1 MARRQES
8 EHGRRGGG
16 SAFDGRRRPPALLA
30 AHGDAAQIDHRVFDD
45 ASAHPAGRA
54 PRPLPRP
61 LLHPS
66 RHAEQVDGALRRLRQ
81 FPVPVQARDVLD
93 GGAAILHLRHH
104 RRHLQS
110 AHRLHRRA
118 LRAQRPEPRPAQ
130 VARHAVGALGDPAG
144 DELSRL
150 AMAVRSF
157 LQRVQLALAPGQHRS
172 RCLDRRRQLGALL
185 RHSGQCLDRRAVLH
199 DHVSGGAEIGSRAA
213 LRGGGDRRRQLVAAH
228 VVRDAA
234 HDAQHHGHH
243 RAVFPDRD
251 LRQFRHRAHPDRGRA
266 DRSHARV
273 RHLGVLDRHSGQRH
287 SARRQRLAVHGARH
301 PSPRERNVMTAA
313 AITTANAPAR
323 KRRYGSMSRDRR
335 WALRWSYFF
344 LTVFAIFFLMP
355 PVYMLITSLKTSAE
369 ISAATNPWWV
379 YHPTLGNY
387 VELLTSSQ
395 YLTFF
400 RNSALVSVIVV
411 AITMLISVP
420 AAFALSRMRFWGSA
434 ALATGIFLTYLIP
447 ETLLFIPLFKM
458 FALVN
463 EYTGIQLIN
472 RWWVL
477 LLLYPTLTVPFC
489 TWIMIG
495 YFASI
500 PKELDEAALM
510 DGANYRQILT
520 RVFIPVALPGLIAA
534 TIFAF
539 TVSWAQFLYPLAF
552 TTSADQLVLP
562 VGIVTSLIKGD
573 VFNWG
578 QIMTGAL
585 LGAAPPL
592 IIYAFLMDYYIAGLT
607 AGATKG

>member
-1 MARRQES
+1 MTTVAIATEK
-8 EHGRRGGG
+8 
-16 SAFDGRRRPPALLA
+16 A
-30 AHGDAAQIDHRVFDD
+30 A
-45 ASAHPAGRA
+45 A
-54 PRPLPRP
+54 PR
-61 LLHPS
+61 
-66 RHAEQVDGALRRLRQ
+66 
-81 FPVPVQARDVLD
+81 
-93 GGAAILHLRHH
+93 
-104 RRHLQS
+104 
-110 AHRLHRRA
+110 
-118 LRAQRPEPRPAQ
+118 
-130 VARHAVGALGDPAG
+130 
-144 DELSRL
+144 
-150 AMAVRSF
+150 
-157 LQRVQLALAPGQHRS
+157 
-172 RCLDRRRQLGALL
+172 
-185 RHSGQCLDRRAVLH
+185 
-199 DHVSGGAEIGSRAA
+199 
-213 LRGGGDRRRQLVAAH
+213 
-228 VVRDAA
+228 
-234 HDAQHHGHH
+234 
-243 RAVFPDRD
+243 
-251 LRQFRHRAHPDRGRA
+251 
-266 DRSHARV
+266 
-273 RHLGVLDRHSGQRH
+273 
-287 SARRQRLAVHGARH
+287 
-301 PSPRERNVMTAA
+301 
-313 AITTANAPAR
+313 R
-323 KRRYGSMSRDRR
+323 KYGSMSQDRR

-355 PVYMLITSLKTSAE
+355 PLYMLITSLKTSAE

-387 VELLTSSQ
+387 VELLTSRQ

-420 AAFALSRMRFWGSA
+420 AAFALSRMRFWGSVT
-434 ALATGIFLTYLIP
+434 LATGIFLTYLIP

-458 FALVN
+458 FAVIN
-463 EYTGIQLIN
+463 EYTGIQLID
-472 RWWVL
+472 RWWTL
-477 LLLYPTLTVPFC
+477 LLVYPTLTVPFC

-552 TTSADQLVLP
+552 TTSLVKADVY
-562 VGIVTSLIKGD
+562 
-573 VFNWG
+573 NWG